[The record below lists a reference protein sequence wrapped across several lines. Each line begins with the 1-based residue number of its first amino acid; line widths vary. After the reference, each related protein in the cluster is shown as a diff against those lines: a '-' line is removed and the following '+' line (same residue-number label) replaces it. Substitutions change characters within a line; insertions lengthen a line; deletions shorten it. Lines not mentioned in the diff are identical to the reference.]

1 MSACDRSNL
10 FIAESL
16 FAESCLRFA
25 SLLAAI
31 DEIYVIETR
40 LVSKNRILIN
50 GTTIQNRFILFNH
63 FFNDID
69 ISLVRIDSLSKEM
82 KSLHASRFVVHYWTI
97 CNISSKYSPITRQRV
112 SKMHTFKIHLTLCNR
127 SVN

>member
-69 ISLVRIDSLSKEM
+69 ISLVRIRFSKQRDEKFTLQDSSFIIGLYVTFHPNIRP
-82 KSLHASRFVVHYWTI
+82 LHGKGCRRCIRLRYI
-97 CNISSKYSPITRQRV
+97 
-112 SKMHTFKIHLTLCNR
+112 
-127 SVN
+127 

>member
-1 MSACDRSNL
+1 MIDQTRSSRNV
-10 FIAESL
+10 IRGIVPS
-16 FAESCLRFA
+16 FA

-50 GTTIQNRFILFNH
+50 GTTIQNRFIFFNH
-63 FFNDID
+63 FFHDID
-69 ISLVRIDSLSKEM
+69 ISLVRIDSLTKEM
-82 KSLHASRFVVHYWTI
+82 KSLRSKIHHPIIGLYVTFHP
-97 CNISSKYSPITRQRV
+97 NIRPLHGKG
-112 SKMHTFKIHLTLCNR
+112 SKMHTFRIHLTFCNR